1 MIVYLKNW
9 LKIIKTVKKMMIKI
23 DLIILAGYINK
34 QIIFIINE
42 KLKK

>member
-34 QIIFIINE
+34 QTIFIINE